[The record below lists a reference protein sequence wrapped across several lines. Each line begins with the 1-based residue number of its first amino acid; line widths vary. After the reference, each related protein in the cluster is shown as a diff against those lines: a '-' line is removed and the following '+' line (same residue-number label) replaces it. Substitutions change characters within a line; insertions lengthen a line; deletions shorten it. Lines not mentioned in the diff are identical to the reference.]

1 MNEIKKAGSYLA
13 PTDEERLLISRA
25 AELSARPRN
34 LAVASCF
41 LTPGEQRLIFECA
54 KIPEHFYFGGARGC
68 TRRKLIF
75 LPDWIECDVKR
86 PKNVFSS
93 ETEDEFLSL
102 LSSMGM
108 DDIFDEVIVPVKITP
123 SGYEKLSHR
132 DVLGAIMALGIKRET
147 IGDICF
153 FEDNCYI
160 FCERVAADYICEMLN
175 KAGRDTVK
183 CEKCTLPED
192 FEVIYNFEDIV
203 STVASPRLDGV
214 VRALCNIS
222 RDEAANTV
230 EKGLVELNYLTEYA
244 TDTKVENGDT
254 VSVRGYGK
262 FIIDSTDTLTRR
274 GRYRLCAR
282 KYI

>member
-41 LTPGEQRLIFECA
+41 LTPGEQRLVFEGT
-54 KIPEHFYFGGARGC
+54 KIPEHFYYGGARGC

-75 LPDWIECDVKR
+75 LPDWMECDVRR
-86 PKNVFSS
+86 PRNVFSR
-93 ETEDEFLSL
+93 ETEDEFLAFL
-102 LSSMGM
+102 EDMGM
-108 DDIFDEVIVPVKITP
+108 SDIFDELIVPVKITP
-123 SGYEKLSHR
+123 SGYEALSHR
-132 DVLGAIMALGIKRET
+132 DILGAVMGLGIKRET
-147 IGDICF
+147 VGDICF
-153 FEDNCYI
+153 FKGDCYI
-160 FCERVAADYICEMLN
+160 FCDRVAADYICEELR
-175 KAGRDTVK
+175 KAGRDTVR
-183 CEKCTLPED
+183 CEKCTLPDD
-192 FEVIYNFEDIV
+192 FEVIYKFEKIT
-203 STVASPRLDGV
+203 STVASPRLDGI

-222 RDEAANTV
+222 REEAALTV
-230 EKGLVELNYLTEYA
+230 ERGLVELNYLTEDA
-244 TDTKVENGDT
+244 TDTKVEMGDT

-262 FIIDSTDTLTRR
+262 FIIDSTDTVTRK